1 MPGIEEKRQF
11 ARSLLQLP
19 VLYSQKA
26 PEPAKTGAGWTHNL
40 SEEGACMELSERLE
54 APSSVQ
60 LVFQTDQ
67 GGLTLSAEV
76 IWAAAIK
83 AKDHGVL
90 HGVTFTDVTPDQRKA
105 LKELLRAK

>member
-1 MPGIEEKRQF
+1 
-11 ARSLLQLP
+11 
-19 VLYSQKA
+19 
-26 PEPAKTGAGWTHNL
+26 
-40 SEEGACMELSERLE
+40 
-54 APSSVQ
+54 
-60 LVFQTDQ
+60 VFQTDQ
-67 GGLTLSAEV
+67 RGLTLSAEV